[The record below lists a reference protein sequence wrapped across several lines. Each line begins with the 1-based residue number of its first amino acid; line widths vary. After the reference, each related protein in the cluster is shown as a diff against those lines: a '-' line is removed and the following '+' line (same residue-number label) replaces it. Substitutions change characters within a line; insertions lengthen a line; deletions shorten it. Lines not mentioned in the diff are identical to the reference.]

1 MKNNVMGEVK
11 KVFKPE
17 FINRIDD
24 IVVFRALNKKDMG
37 EIVTLLSKKLISRC
51 KEQMDIKL
59 TISPLLKTYIVDKFT
74 DTKMG
79 ARPIKRAIQSEIE
92 DKLSEQILRK
102 DIVPGDT
109 VTATRKNNET
119 VFVKKEV
126 K

>member
-1 MKNNVMGEVK
+1 MKSHVMEEVK
-11 KVFKPE
+11 KLFKPE

-37 EIVTLLSKKLISRC
+37 EIVTLVAGKLIARC
-51 KEQMDIKL
+51 KEQMDLKL
-59 TISPLLKTYIVDKFT
+59 TISPTLKKYIVDKFM

-79 ARPIKRAIQSEIE
+79 ARPIKRDIQSEIE
-92 DKLSEQILRK
+92 DKLAEEILK
-102 DIVPGDT
+102 KNIVFGDT

-119 VFVKKEV
+119 VFVKKES